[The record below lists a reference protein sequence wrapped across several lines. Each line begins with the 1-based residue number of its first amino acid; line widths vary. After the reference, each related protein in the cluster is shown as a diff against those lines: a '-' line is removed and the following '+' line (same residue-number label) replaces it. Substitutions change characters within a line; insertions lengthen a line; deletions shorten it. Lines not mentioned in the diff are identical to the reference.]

1 MKEGDVFENLLNG
14 MEYVLKN
21 IVNKMVVLRSR
32 KGDSQILTG
41 IETLETKAFF
51 RKIEKKKSPTASPI
65 GKH

>member
-51 RKIEKKKSPTASPI
+51 RKIEKKDIPTASPI